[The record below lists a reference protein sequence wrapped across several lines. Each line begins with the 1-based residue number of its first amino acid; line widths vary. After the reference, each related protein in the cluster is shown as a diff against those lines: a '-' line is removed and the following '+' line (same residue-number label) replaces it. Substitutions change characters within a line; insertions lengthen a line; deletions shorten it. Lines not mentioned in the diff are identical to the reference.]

1 MNEKLDL
8 KSTLAQ
14 LSAPERAELLARLK
28 AKQLGQTEP
37 AVEGPYA
44 LSPFQKRVWTSIALN
59 PESTLAY
66 TIHTAFRF
74 ETVLNPTQLAH
85 AIRQVL
91 QRYEVL
97 RSRFFEQEGSLWQ
110 APQETDDWQLQV
122 VSNTGDVAAALRD
135 ASDSL
140 RSTPF
145 DLNSE
150 VLFQGVLCQPAVGEV
165 SEGESSGSGL
175 LIRIHHI
182 VCDGISLEQICSDL
196 AHFYTQLSEVI
207 PDAPAGASHETT
219 KGVSHH
225 PTNIKQFR
233 QYVDATVERDLG
245 PSLDYWRGQFATPP
259 ETLDILLDKP
269 RPAVPALSGES
280 KQWIFSSEL
289 RAGLEQLCA
298 QHSSTLFMGVLA
310 LVYAVLAKLTRVEDL
325 VVGVP
330 VSGRSQR
337 DTLDVV
343 GPFVNTLALRRPVDL
358 SQSFLALLL
367 STRTAVLE
375 GMRHQ
380 MLPFESLVGS
390 LPFKTDAS
398 RSPLFDVMLGL
409 TDEQQERLTLDGSL
423 GYPIDV
429 ANSTAKVDLTF
440 HFVALQSGALAL
452 ELEYATALFDE
463 GSIDNVLTST
473 EQLLSAA
480 LRHPDHALQAL
491 SLTSRQSV
499 DTLLLDINRLPV
511 KAAAEISLLDR
522 FDTIVAAHADSTAVM
537 TPAVAITYASLDEL
551 SRRLS
556 CRLVDDFGVVPGE
569 PVAIMLEKDE
579 WPIIA
584 MLGILRAGACY
595 VPLAGDSPQD
605 RVEAVATA
613 AKIRLLLC
621 DQPQLSASALPQTK
635 RVDIKKLL
643 SQGEQSV
650 QPTASPLPALQ
661 GLPNIIQVNSS
672 ALAYVM
678 FTSGTTGIPKGV
690 VVDQAALLRL
700 VIETDFHQVQAG
712 ERVLLTGS
720 LAFDAATFEI
730 WGPLLNGGTVCI
742 PEGTTLLD
750 IESFDRLMT
759 LFSVDTLFMTTGLF
773 NQVVSR
779 KLAAFENVT
788 TVLTGGE
795 KISVSHA
802 RRLRAAYP
810 ELRLLHVYGPT
821 ENTTFSS
828 WHPIS
833 VSDLDR
839 VTVPIG
845 RPIANSELYV
855 LDQSLNVL
863 PRGAVG
869 DIYCGGRGLALG
881 YLDDNETAN
890 RFSVLDIAGEQRRLY
905 KTGDLG
911 RWNSDW
917 QLEFLGRSDRQTKIR
932 GFRIEL
938 GEVEF
943 QLRAIDA
950 ISDAYVIAEMV
961 AEKRELIA
969 YLVPVSEEIPATE
982 IRDRMRENA
991 PAYLI
996 PSKFVFLSMLPLNA
1010 SGKVDRRALPDWQ
1023 DQLLVESAAGVAT
1036 DLLAPQEALLVE
1048 WVADTLKLAAQDRQA
1063 LTLNDNFFSLGGD
1076 SILAIQLIAS
1086 ARKAGFTLELKD
1098 VFQSDNLSEL
1108 SQRLMGAGLS
1118 ADVIS
1123 QSAPARGPLSPVQ
1136 QWWLERMGQPASHFN
1151 LSTVLRFE
1159 GVLDVDALRRALAD
1173 MVKHHAALRLRLDTI
1188 THEQWIA
1195 DADAGEFTLRVEHHD
1210 AMPTA
1215 ASRRLFWQSVQR
1227 SVDLSAGINL
1237 AMGVLVSPTISLIGL
1252 VVHHIAADE
1261 VSSPLY
1267 LNTLRTAYAA
1277 QCARDATTS
1286 ERLIAEDS
1294 HPVADTL
1301 ALQHCVETGAFDWER
1316 TYWLEVAKAVQLAK
1330 KCPFSSIASGSER
1343 GIQATTLTP
1352 VETTALLRFAKDGL
1366 KTDLQHALLASFVLA
1381 WRRMFNNSALCLM
1394 LESHGRHPSDKV
1406 NRGVTTAGWFTAL
1419 YPCFFAEVDHD
1430 ETDALRTI
1438 KGVLASIPNHGMS
1451 YLPLRYF
1458 SNEAVRHQLSINPS
1472 VSFNFLGDL
1481 SIGETDNF
1489 RMVDEPCGD
1498 DHADDLRE
1506 PFALDVLAW
1515 ISEGQLRLEL
1525 RGVKTLVGDEAHELS
1540 SIWRQVVTD
1549 ISESGVDADGQQRA
1563 ERLSLSPA
1571 DCIYP
1576 FHSVSDLDVFCAE
1589 SGLTHPEV
1597 EGILPV
1603 TGMQSGMLMTAMA
1616 GGSAYADQVVLQLHD
1631 TLDVDRFA
1639 SAIETLVAEAAILRT
1654 GFAMTRSG
1662 DFAQVIFR
1670 QRAGIFS
1677 SEKAQFVGADST
1689 VLAQLREQTR
1699 CQPEDYLRE
1708 PLVTF
1713 HLIRLADSV
1722 FQLMINFHHV
1732 AIDGWTSALLLSRLE
1747 ALYRG
1752 KAPDFQLLG
1761 MDRYF
1766 QWLQQK
1772 ETQKAKGYWENLVGD
1787 YQRRIELPSSY
1798 PRLADRVPHP
1808 QSETVVVASPLL
1820 NRLQAWCDHNR
1831 VTLNALVQTVWGTIL
1846 SAETGQ
1852 RDVVIGATVSGREA
1866 AIDGI
1871 GSIAGMLINTLPV
1884 RLMFDADQPIS
1895 VLVKKTGQQFAESL
1909 AHGHLS
1915 LADIQA
1921 LSLARNHLITHTLVF
1936 ENYPQDAAT
1945 EGWNWQVVDVF
1956 DPMQFDFGLIVAP
1969 HTDTLSFRFV
1979 FDAKLH
1985 TNNRVIALGN
1995 RLISLLE
2002 SAIAEAQTS
2011 ESLRQLA
2018 TAEGMPG
2025 GWFVTANFTA
2035 DLMLDTLQL
2044 FEHLRGTSQ
2053 AVGVA
2058 PYDQIVQ
2065 QFSNPL
2071 SELMLQCPDNHMVLW
2086 RPQFDDEQNI
2096 DVIASMA
2103 QLQDIQEAITNYLRS
2118 RPQCSVYLAIAPW
2131 QPFDMKL
2138 YQQLFGYLTTRFSAF
2153 PQCRLFR
2160 LTPDELP
2167 EGFESGVYKHDA
2179 IFGGIP
2185 FSEAFFASVVRGALR
2200 LHDVSRR
2207 KPLKVVAVD
2216 ADNTLWRGVL
2226 GEDGIEGL
2234 LVEPCHAYLQEKL
2247 VSLRES
2253 GVLICLVTKNNPEDV
2268 EALFAQRVM
2277 PLRREHFTRIL
2288 ATWSPKSESIRSLA
2302 ADLSLGLDSFV
2313 FIDDNPLECAEVSDR
2328 CPMTKVVKLPSET
2341 DRLEFLQ
2348 HLWLL
2353 DIGEVTDEDHRRA
2366 QMYED
2371 ELLRVADRGDHRDYE
2386 QFLESLAIE
2395 VGLDNLA
2402 PEDSVRV
2409 AQLSMRTNQFNFSGL
2424 TFAHA
2429 DITRWMT
2436 HPQQAVKVV
2445 RVTDRYGDYGLVGS
2459 VFLRES
2465 EQALCIES
2473 FMLSCRVLGRG
2484 VERTVLA
2491 DLAAMARTLNRE
2503 FIEVRFANL
2512 PRNRPAKEF
2521 LDRYIDEQT
2530 QTHERDGATYY
2541 RLRCADIQ
2549 RVSETAL
2556 DHQVTAAAAAEKQ
2569 SNKANDKSDQSAA
2582 AAMGSSERVNGEG
2595 QFYTYVAEH
2604 FTTGE
2609 AILALHRRFFSWGGR
2624 GKTFRSGGET
2634 PLSTAIEMV
2643 LSEWFN
2649 ELLQC
2654 GECCRETHFFES
2666 GGQSLKLTMLLMRI
2680 QHRFGISLELA
2691 DVMAQPTI
2699 ACIAQAIEQA
2709 SVSDHATLVPPVL
2722 IEERLD
2728 YPLSPGQQR
2737 LWMLDQLQETSSAF
2751 NMNVALLGRGLL
2763 NGAAFQQAVSVLA
2776 HDNEALRTEF
2786 LETDDGVR
2794 QRIIEVMPAD
2804 KVVEFSPDPIQQDE
2818 CLSEAALFSRQPF
2831 CLDRAPLWRIRV
2843 IPIASGDTLVLIA
2856 LHHSIADGGSTRVL
2870 SEVLSRLYGEAVS
2883 GRIQSSDEQI
2893 VSTAQR
2899 AFQYRDYVVWL
2910 QQWLQSDRG
2919 EAALA
2924 FWKQTYEIP
2933 VEPLHLPATRIRPAQ
2948 RSGVGS
2954 STTYLIPAESG
2965 RALRRF
2971 AQSENVTLFSA
2982 VLACFQLTLARVSG
2996 QTDFCI
3002 GTVVS
3007 GRPSVVFESTLGFF
3021 ANVLPLRVQI
3031 DWSESPA
3038 ELLASVQRHVSA
3050 CLAHQLVPFD
3060 LLVESLAIPRDP
3072 SRTPLFD
3079 VLIAFQDDVGELS
3092 LGDEVFDVIDVPSH
3106 TSQYELTLN
3115 VFPEDEGLVVRCEYD
3130 SEIHSDTSVALILR
3144 TFETIL
3150 SSFGN
3155 LVEQPNVSLSAVDWV
3170 SQWDQSQVEGWSGV
3184 AGEASHS
3191 SIVDAVEAV
3200 ASSSERIADH
3210 NHSWSYSELLDASDR
3225 LALVIAEHAQR
3236 EQCPK
3241 GISGRRVG
3249 VLGDRSIYSV
3259 AALLGVMK
3267 ANCAAVPLDINSP
3280 DERLI
3285 AICNEGD
3292 LDGVIATDAAA
3303 KTRLDRLAEQI
3314 ADLKVWAFD
3323 DCADAVATLQPIV
3336 AASPAYIIFTSG
3348 TTGRPKG
3355 VVVSHAAFMSMI
3367 SEQVKAFDIQPTDI
3381 CGQFASLSFDAS
3393 LSEIFLA
3400 LTVGAGLDIAPEL
3413 ARQDPVE
3420 YRRWLQQRSVSVV
3433 TLPPAFLRLLDQQ
3446 SLSPVRVLITAGE
3459 AAVVDDLIAY
3469 SRTQSV
3475 FNAYGPTEASVCAT
3489 VHHVVD
3495 RDYPLGIPIGK
3506 PLRGV
3511 KVSVQASDGGLVPV
3525 LVAGELTLHGP
3536 TIADEY
3542 FNQSDLNAAVFDVN
3556 AGEQNTG
3563 RSYRT
3568 GDWVRWNLDG
3578 ELEFLGRRDRQIKIR
3593 GHRVEMGEIESTARQ
3608 MPDCLDAA
3616 ALYDADRGLC
3626 LFAVSKQQSQLS
3638 APDLKHYLQQ
3648 SLPSYMQPNE
3658 VVIAEALPRNLAGKV
3673 DRKKLMDRLPSE
3685 AIVSGTA
3692 ASTVA
3697 EQIIAGVWRDVLNRS
3712 EVAMTDHFF
3721 DLGGDSI
3728 KAMRAMTQ
3736 LRKRGISCQLK
3747 TFFDHSILAEF
3758 IQSVGQV
3765 NGENLA
3771 QLKGRLDLLP
3781 IQKWFFASRT
3791 REAARHFNLAI
3802 DLLLPQ
3808 PVSLAGVTDS
3818 LGLIVMEQDA
3828 LRARFTIADGGWCQ
3842 TIREFVPPS
3851 LVNRAVSFVFDD
3863 NTASE
3868 SAQVQRQEI
3877 ASSVFALD
3885 DELLIRVIASGS
3897 DTASITKL
3905 TLVVHHLVCDWV
3917 SLRILITLFDDIL
3930 SQPTLNDPLER
3941 AFARGV
3947 MGLVVKDRASPIGH
3961 TPKSVAA
3968 FGRQTSLSRRS
3979 DLLTQHLSIDIGSR
3993 AIALVNGS
4001 MGENGSSF
4009 RWPALLLSCFIDASR
4024 RLWTQSSVTALLESH
4039 GRQGTIRDE
4048 ASGREVSLDTV
4059 VGWLTQAHCVE
4070 ARLEL
4075 PLPELTEELTD
4086 RIATAREASPE
4097 IFELMAASAEPTA
4110 RLPADIS
4117 FNYLGDFSSYAREQ
4131 GLQLAETAYE
4141 DLVALDASADVALQV
4156 ELYVMGHCLE
4166 VQIAWCGNHYS
4177 SDLMSNLLPGF
4188 QSRLL
4193 AALSTDS
4200 SMTKAMT

>member
-1 MNEKLDL
+1 MNEKPDL
-8 KSTLAQ
+8 KSTLEQ
-14 LSAPERAELLARLK
+14 LSAPERADLLARLK
-28 AKQLGQTEP
+28 AKQLGQTEL
-37 AVEGPYA
+37 AVDGPYP

-85 AIRQVL
+85 AIRHVL

-110 APQETDDWQLQV
+110 VPQTIDDWQLRV
-122 VSNTGDVAAALRD
+122 VSGTDDVTASLRD
-135 ASDSL
+135 TSDSL
-140 RSTPF
+140 RSLPF
-145 DLNSE
+145 DLSGE
-150 VLFQGVLCQPAVGEV
+150 VLFEAVLCQPSGEEA
-165 SEGESSGSGL
+165 SDDGSPGSGL
-175 LIRIHHI
+175 LLRIHHI

-196 AHFYTQLSEVI
+196 GRFYTQSSGVI
-207 PDAPAGASHETT
+207 PDTPTGVSYDVT
-219 KGVSHH
+219 KGPSSH
-225 PTNIKQFR
+225 PANIKQFR
-233 QYVDATVERDLG
+233 QYVDATEQRDLT
-245 PSLDYWRGQFATPP
+245 PSLDYWRVKFATPP
-259 ETLDILLDKP
+259 ETLDVLLDKP
-269 RPAVPALSGES
+269 RPAVPDLAGES
-280 KQWIFSSEL
+280 KQRILSSEL
-289 RAGLEQLCA
+289 RSGLERLCA

-310 LVYAVLAKLTRVEDL
+310 LVYAALAKLTRVEDL

-358 SQSFLALLL
+358 SQNFLTLLL

-409 TDEQQERLTLDGSL
+409 TDEQEQRLALDGSL
-423 GYPIDV
+423 GLPVDV
-429 ANSTAKVDLTF
+429 ANTTAKVDLTF
-440 HFVALQSGALAL
+440 HFVALQSGALAM

-463 GSIDNVLTST
+463 GSIDSVLIST
-473 EQLLSAA
+473 EQLLSAV
-480 LRHPDHALQAL
+480 LRHPDRALQAL
-491 SLTSRQSV
+491 SLSSRQSV
-499 DTLLLDINRLPV
+499 DTLLMDINRLPAKV
-511 KAAAEISLLDR
+511 PGEISLLNR
-522 FDTIVAAHADSTAVM
+522 FDAMVAAHADSAAVM
-537 TPAVAITYASLDEL
+537 TPTVDITYASLDAL

-556 CRLVDDFGVVPGE
+556 CRLIDEFGVAPGE

-605 RVEAVATA
+605 RIEAVATA

-621 DQPQLSASALPQTK
+621 DQPQLSASALPQTE
-635 RVDIKKLL
+635 RIDIKRLL
-643 SQGEQSV
+643 KRKSESAQSM
-650 QPTASPLPALQ
+650 ARPLPASQ
-661 GLPNIIQVNSS
+661 GLPDIMQANLR

-678 FTSGTTGIPKGV
+678 FTSGTTGLPKGV
-690 VVDQAALLRL
+690 VIDQAAILRL
-700 VIETDFHQVQAG
+700 VTDTDFHQVQAG

-773 NQVVSR
+773 NQVVGR
-779 KLAAFENVT
+779 KLTAFENVT

-833 VSDLDR
+833 VDDLGR

-845 RPIANSELYV
+845 RPVANSELYV
-855 LDQSLNVL
+855 LDESHNVL

-890 RFSVLDIAGEQRRLY
+890 RFCFPDIAGEKRRLY

-911 RWNSDW
+911 RWNSEW

-938 GEVEF
+938 GEVEY
-943 QLRAIDA
+943 QLRALDA
-950 ISDAYVIAEMV
+950 ISDAYVVAEMV
-961 AEKRELIA
+961 ADKRELIA
-969 YLVPVSEEIPATE
+969 YLVPVNPEISATA
-982 IRDRMRENA
+982 IRDRMRANA

-996 PSKFVFLSMLPLNA
+996 PSKFIFLAALPLNA
-1010 SGKVDRRALPDWQ
+1010 SGKVDRRALLDWQ
-1023 DQLLVESAAGVAT
+1023 DQLPVESVSGLAT
-1036 DLLAPQEALLVE
+1036 HLLAPQEALLVE
-1048 WVADTLKLAAQDRQA
+1048 WVADTLKLTSHDRQA
-1063 LTLNDNFFSLGGD
+1063 LTLDDNFFSLGGD
-1076 SILAIQLIAS
+1076 SILAIQLIAA

-1108 SQRLMGAGLS
+1108 SQRLMGVDLS

-1123 QSAPARGPLSPVQ
+1123 QSAPARGPLAPVQ

-1159 GVLDVDALRRALAD
+1159 GALDVDALRRALAD
-1173 MVKHHAALRLRLDTI
+1173 MVKHHAALRLRLDT
-1188 THEQWIA
+1188 TSQEQWIA
-1195 DADAGEFTLRVEHHD
+1195 DADAGEFALRAEHHD

-1215 ASRRLFWQSVQR
+1215 ASRQLFWQSVQR

-1237 AMGVLVSPTISLIGL
+1237 AMGVLVSPTTSLIGL

-1267 LNTLRTAYAA
+1267 LNTLRTAYGA
-1277 QCARDATTS
+1277 QCARDAATS
-1286 ERLIAEDS
+1286 ERLVAEDS

-1301 ALQHCVETGAFDWER
+1301 ALQHCVETGALDRESV
-1316 TYWLEVAKAVQLAK
+1316 YWQKIAKAVRLAEK
-1330 KCPFSSIASGSER
+1330 SPSFSIASGDER
-1343 GIQATTLTP
+1343 GTQSTTLTP
-1352 VETTALLRFAKDGL
+1352 AETASLLSFAKEGL

-1381 WRRMFNNSALCLM
+1381 WRRVFNNAALCLM
-1394 LESHGRHPSDKV
+1394 LESHGRHPSENV

-1419 YPCFFAEVDHD
+1419 FPCFFAEAQHD
-1430 ETDALRTI
+1430 ETDALRSV
-1438 KGVLASIPNHGMS
+1438 KGVLAGIPDHGMS

-1458 SNEAVRHQLSINPS
+1458 SNEAVRHQLSINPL

-1481 SIGETDNF
+1481 SVDETDNF

-1498 DHADDLRE
+1498 DHADDLQE

-1515 ISEGQLRLEL
+1515 VKEGQLILEL
-1525 RGVKTLVGDEAHELS
+1525 RGVKTVVGGEAQALT
-1540 SIWRQVVTD
+1540 SIWRQVITD
-1549 ISESGVDADGQQRA
+1549 ISETSVDAEAQQRA
-1563 ERLSLSPA
+1563 ERLSLSLA

-1576 FHSVSDLDVFCAE
+1576 FPSVCDLDLFCE
-1589 SGLTHPEV
+1589 DNGLAHRDV

-1603 TGMQSGMLMTAMA
+1603 TGMQGGMLVAATT
-1616 GGSAYADQVVLQLHD
+1616 GVSAYADQVVLQLDD
-1631 TLDVDRFA
+1631 TLDEDLFG
-1639 SAIETLVAEAAILRT
+1639 SAIEALVAEAAILRT
-1654 GFAMTRSG
+1654 GFAITRSG

-1670 QRAGIFS
+1670 QRAGIFD
-1677 SEKAQFVGADST
+1677 SEREQFIGADSA
-1689 VLAQLREQTR
+1689 VLERFREQTR
-1699 CQPEDYLRE
+1699 CQPEDYLLD

-1747 ALYRG
+1747 TLYRG
-1752 KAPDFQLLG
+1752 KVSDFQLQG

-1772 ETQKAKGYWENLVGD
+1772 ETQKAKGYWETLVGD
-1787 YQRRIELPSSY
+1787 YQHRVELPSSY

-1808 QSETVVVASPLL
+1808 QFETVAVTSPLL

-1831 VTLNALVQTVWGTIL
+1831 VTLNALVQTAWGTIL

-1852 RDVVIGATVSGREA
+1852 RDVVICATVSGREA
-1866 AIDGI
+1866 VIDGI
-1871 GSIAGMLINTLPV
+1871 ASIAGMLINTLPV
-1884 RLMFDADQPIS
+1884 RLMFDADQPIPL
-1895 VLVKKTGQQFAESL
+1895 LVRNVGQQFSESL
-1909 AHGHLS
+1909 AHGHLA

-1936 ENYPQDAAT
+1936 ENYPQDDVT
-1945 EGWNWQVVDVF
+1945 DGWNWQVVDVF

-1969 HTDTLSFRFV
+1969 HRDTLSLRFV

-1985 TNNRVIALGN
+1985 TNDRVIALGD
-1995 RLISLLE
+1995 RLIAVLK
-2002 SAIAEAQTS
+2002 SAIAEGQTS
-2011 ESLRQLA
+2011 EPLRHLA
-2018 TAEGMPG
+2018 TADAVPG
-2025 GWFVTANFTA
+2025 GWLVTANFTA
-2035 DLMLDTLQL
+2035 DPMLETLQL

-2071 SELMLQCPDNHMVLW
+2071 SDLMVQQPDHHIVLW
-2086 RPQFDDEQNI
+2086 RPQFDDGQSM

-2118 RPQCSVYLAIAPW
+2118 RPQCSVYLAIVPW
-2131 QPFDMKL
+2131 QPFDTKL
-2138 YQQLFGYLTTRFSAF
+2138 YQQLFDYLTTRFSAF

-2167 EGFESGVYKHDA
+2167 ESFEAGVYRHDA
-2179 IFGGIP
+2179 IFGEIP
-2185 FSEAFFASVVRGALR
+2185 FSEAFFASVASSVVR
-2200 LHDVSRR
+2200 LHDISRR
-2207 KPLKVVAVD
+2207 KPVKVVAVD

-2226 GEDGIEGL
+2226 GEDGVEEL

-2253 GVLICLVTKNNPEDV
+2253 GVLICLVTKNNPEDI

-2277 PLRREHFTRIL
+2277 PIRREHFTRIV
-2288 ATWSPKSESIRSLA
+2288 ATWSPKSESIRSLS

-2313 FIDDNPLECAEVSDR
+2313 FIDDSPLECAEVSDR
-2328 CPMTKVVKLPSET
+2328 CPMTKVIQLPSET
-2341 DRLEFLQ
+2341 DRLAFLQ

-2371 ELLRVADRGDHRDYE
+2371 ELLRVADHGEHRDYE

-2395 VGLDNLA
+2395 VGLDNLV

-2409 AQLSMRTNQFNFSGL
+2409 AQLSMRTNQFNFSGIVFSQAHIARWL
-2424 TFAHA
+2424 T
-2429 DITRWMT
+2429 DS
-2436 HPQQAVKVV
+2436 QQAVKVI

-2484 VERTVLA
+2484 VERTLLT
-2491 DLAAMARTLNRE
+2491 DLAAMARAVKRE
-2503 FIEVRFANL
+2503 FVEVRFANL
-2512 PRNRPAKEF
+2512 PRNRPAREF

-2530 QTHERDGATYY
+2530 QTYERDGATYY
-2541 RLRCADIQ
+2541 RLRCADIEQ
-2549 RVSETAL
+2549 VSETAL
-2556 DHQVTAAAAAEKQ
+2556 NHQITAPEVAEKQ
-2569 SNKANDKSDQSAA
+2569 SNKTGDKSDQPAV
-2582 AAMGSSERVNGEG
+2582 GVTGLSEPANGEG
-2595 QFYTYVAEH
+2595 QFYTYIAEH
-2604 FTTGE
+2604 LTTGD
-2609 AILALHRRFFSWGGR
+2609 AILTVKRRLFSWGGR
-2624 GKTFRSGGET
+2624 GAALGSGGET
-2634 PLSTAIEMV
+2634 PLSNGIETS
-2643 LSEWFN
+2643 LAGWFD

-2666 GGQSLKLTMLLMRI
+2666 GGQSLKLTMLLTRI

-2691 DVMAQPTI
+2691 DVMAEPTI
-2699 ACIAQAIEQA
+2699 GCIAQAIEQA
-2709 SVSDHATLVPPVL
+2709 SVNNQATIVPPVL
-2722 IEERLD
+2722 IEERPD

-2737 LWMLDQLQETSSAF
+2737 LWMLDQLQEASTSF
-2751 NMNVALLGRGLL
+2751 NMNVALLGRGSL
-2763 NGAAFQQAVSVLA
+2763 NIAAFRHAVSTVA

-2786 LETDDGVR
+2786 IDTDDGIR
-2794 QRIIEVMPAD
+2794 QRIIDVMPID
-2804 KVVEFSPDPIQQDE
+2804 QVVEFRTAPIQQE
-2818 CLSEAALFSRQPF
+2818 ACRSEALLFSRQPF
-2831 CLDRAPLWRIRV
+2831 CLDRTPLWRIRV
-2843 IPIASGDTLVLIA
+2843 IPIATGDTLVLIA

-2870 SEVLSRLYGEAVS
+2870 SEALSRLYGAAVS
-2883 GRIQSSDEQI
+2883 DQVQSSDEQS
-2893 VSTAQR
+2893 VPTAGR

-2910 QQWLQSDRG
+2910 QQWLQSERG
-2919 EAALA
+2919 EAALEY
-2924 FWKQTYEIP
+2924 WKQTYAIP
-2933 VEPLHLPATRIRPAQ
+2933 VEPLHLPATGIRPAQ
-2948 RSGVGS
+2948 RSGVGTS
-2954 STTYLIPAESG
+2954 MTYLIPAESV

-3007 GRPSVVFESTLGFF
+3007 GRPSREFESTLGFF
-3021 ANVLPLRVQI
+3021 ANVLPMRAQI
-3031 DWSESPA
+3031 DWSQSPA
-3038 ELLASVQRHVSA
+3038 ELLASVQRHVSD
-3050 CLAHQLVPFD
+3050 CLAHQLLPFD
-3060 LLVESLAIPRDP
+3060 LLIESLTVSRDP

-3092 LGDEVFDVIDVPSH
+3092 LGGEVFEVIDVPSH

-3115 VFPEDEGLVVRCEYD
+3115 VFPEGEGLVIRCEYD
-3130 SEIHSDTSVALILR
+3130 SEIHSEASISLILR
-3144 TFETIL
+3144 TLETIL
-3150 SSFGN
+3150 GSFGN
-3155 LVEQPNVSLSAVDWV
+3155 IAEQPSVTLTAVDWV
-3170 SQWDQSQVEGWSGV
+3170 SDWDQSQVECWSGV
-3184 AGEASHS
+3184 AGEASHKNM
-3191 SIVDAVEAV
+3191 VDAVRAV
-3200 ASSSERIADH
+3200 ASSSERIADLD
-3210 NHSWSYSELLDASDR
+3210 HSWSYSELLDESDR
-3225 LALVIAEHAQR
+3225 LALIVAEHTQR
-3236 EQCPK
+3236 EQSPENRK
-3241 GISGRRVG
+3241 GRRIG

-3259 AALLGVMK
+3259 AALLGVMR
-3267 ANCAAVPLDINSP
+3267 ANCAVVPLDIDSP

-3285 AICNEGD
+3285 AICNEGE

-3303 KTRLDRLAEQI
+3303 KVRLDRLNDCLAH
-3314 ADLKVWAFD
+3314 LKVWAFD
-3323 DCADAVATLQPIV
+3323 ECADNVTTLPPIV
-3336 AASPAYIIFTSG
+3336 ATSPAYIIFTSG

-3355 VVVSHAAFMSMI
+3355 VVVSHAAFMTMI
-3367 SEQVKAFDIQPTDI
+3367 SEQVTIFDIQPADI

-3420 YRRWLQQRSVSVV
+3420 YRLWLQERSVSVV

-3469 SRTQSV
+3469 SQTQRV

-3489 VHHVVD
+3489 AHHVVD
-3495 RDYPLGIPIGK
+3495 RDYPFGIPIGK
-3506 PLRGV
+3506 PLKGV

-3542 FNQSDLNAAVFDVN
+3542 FNRSELSAAVFDVDTV
-3556 AGEQNTG
+3556 EQNTC
-3563 RSYRT
+3563 RSYCT

-3578 ELEFLGRRDRQIKIR
+3578 ELEFIGRRDLQIKIR
-3593 GHRVEMGEIESTARQ
+3593 GHRVEIGEIESTARQ
-3608 MPDCLDAA
+3608 MPRCLDAA
-3616 ALYDADRGLC
+3616 VLHDTDRGLC
-3626 LFAVSKQQSQLS
+3626 LFAVSKQQSQLLK
-3638 APDLKHYLQQ
+3638 PDVKHYLEQ

-3658 VVIAEALPRNLAGKV
+3658 VVIVEALPRNLAGKV
-3673 DRKKLMDRLPSE
+3673 DRKKLMDRLPNG
-3685 AIVSGTA
+3685 AIDLNAA
-3692 ASTVA
+3692 ASTA
-3697 EQIIAGVWRDVLNRS
+3697 SEQAIAGVWRDVLNRS
-3712 EVAMTDHFF
+3712 QVAMSDHFF

-3758 IQSVGQV
+3758 IQNVCQV
-3765 NGENLA
+3765 EGENSA
-3771 QLKGRLDLLP
+3771 QVIGSLGLLP

-3791 REAARHFNLAI
+3791 SEAARHFNMAI
-3802 DLLLPQ
+3802 DLLPPQ
-3808 PVSLAGVTDS
+3808 PVSLAKVTDS
-3818 LGLIVMEQDA
+3818 LSFIVMEQDA
-3828 LRARFTIADGGWCQ
+3828 LRARFTVVDESWHQ

-3851 LVNRAVSFVFDD
+3851 LMNRAVSFVLDD

-3868 SAQVQRQEI
+3868 AAHVQRQEI
-3877 ASSVFALD
+3877 ASSAFALD
-3885 DELLIRVIASGS
+3885 DELLIRVIASGP
-3897 DTASITKL
+3897 DTASITQL

-3917 SLRILITLFDDIL
+3917 SLRILITQLDDIL
-3930 SQPTLNDPLER
+3930 SKPTSDDPLVGS
-3941 AFARGV
+3941 FARGV
-3947 MGLVVKDRASPIGH
+3947 IGLVVKDRELPIAQA
-3961 TPKSVAA
+3961 PVVALD
-3968 FGRQTSLSRRS
+3968 RQTPLSRRS
-3979 DLLTQHLSIDIGSR
+3979 DLLTQHLSIDIGAS
-3993 AIALVNGS
+3993 AIARVNGF
-4001 MGENGSSF
+4001 MRADGSSF

-4024 RLWTQSSVTALLESH
+4024 SLWAQSSITVLIESH
-4039 GRQGTIRDE
+4039 GRHGTIRDE
-4048 ASGREVSLDTV
+4048 VSGREVSLDTV
-4059 VGWLTQAHCVE
+4059 IGWLTQAHCVE
-4070 ARLEL
+4070 ASLEL
-4075 PLPELTEELTD
+4075 PLPELMEELSY
-4086 RIATAREASPE
+4086 RLVIAKEASLE
-4097 IFELMAASAEPTA
+4097 VFEFMAASEEPAA

-4117 FNYLGDFSSYAREQ
+4117 FNYLGDFSSYSREQ
-4131 GLQLAETAYE
+4131 GLQLIETVYE

-4156 ELYVMGHCLE
+4156 ELYVMGHSLE

-4177 SDLMSNLLPGF
+4177 SELIDSLVPVF

-4193 AALSTDS
+4193 AALSTD
-4200 SMTKAMT
+4200 

>member
-28 AKQLGQTEP
+28 AKQLAQTEL
-37 AVEGPYA
+37 AVEGPYP

-110 APQETDDWQLQV
+110 APQPIDDWQLQV
-122 VSNTGDVAAALRD
+122 VSTTGDVTASLRD

-145 DLNSE
+145 DLRSE
-150 VLFQGVLCQPAVGEV
+150 LLFQAVLCQPAGGEV
-165 SEGESSGSGL
+165 SDGDSSGSGL

-196 AHFYTQLSEVI
+196 AHFYTQLSGVI
-207 PDAPAGASHETT
+207 PATPGGASHEVT
-219 KGVSHH
+219 KELPTH
-225 PTNIKQFR
+225 PANIKQFR
-233 QYVDATVERDLG
+233 QYVDGTRETDLRA
-245 PSLDYWRGQFATPP
+245 SLDYWRGQFTTPP

-269 RPAVPALSGES
+269 RPAVPDLAGES
-280 KQWIFSSEL
+280 RRRILSSEL
-289 RAGLEQLCA
+289 RVGLERLCA

-310 LVYAVLAKLTRVEDL
+310 LVYATLAKLTRVEDL

-358 SQSFLALLL
+358 SQSFLVLLR

-390 LPFKTDAS
+390 LPFKTEAS
-398 RSPLFDVMLGL
+398 RLPLFDVMLGL
-409 TDEQQERLTLDGSL
+409 TDEQEAQLTLDGFL
-423 GYPIDV
+423 GHPIDV
-429 ANSTAKVDLTF
+429 TNTTAKVDLTF

-463 GSIDNVLTST
+463 GSIDSLLSST
-473 EQLLSAA
+473 EQLLGAA
-480 LRHPDHALQAL
+480 LRDPGRALQAL
-491 SLTSRQSV
+491 SLTSRQSA
-499 DTLLLDINRLPV
+499 DTLLLDVNRLSARTV
-511 KAAAEISLLDR
+511 TETSLLDQ
-522 FDTIVAAHADSTAVM
+522 FDTMVAAHADSAAVM
-537 TPAVAITYASLDEL
+537 TPTVAITYASLDGL

-556 CRLVDDFGVVPGE
+556 RRLIDEFGVVSGE

-595 VPLAGDSPQD
+595 VPLAVDSPQD

-621 DQPQLSASALPQTK
+621 DQPQLSASALPQIE
-635 RVDIKKLL
+635 RIDIKRLL
-643 SQGEQSV
+643 TQERQSV
-650 QPTASPLPALQ
+650 HSTARPLPALH
-661 GLPNIIQVNSS
+661 GLPDIIQVNSS

-690 VVDQAALLRL
+690 VIDQAAILRL
-700 VIETDFHQVQAG
+700 VIDTDFHQVQAG

-750 IESFDRLMT
+750 IDSFDRLMT

-773 NQVVSR
+773 NQVVNR

-802 RRLRAAYP
+802 RRLRSAYP

-833 VSDLDR
+833 ADDLDR

-845 RPIANSELYV
+845 RPVANSELYV
-855 LDQSLNVL
+855 LDQSLNIL

-869 DIYCGGRGLALG
+869 DIYCGGQGLALG
-881 YLDDNETAN
+881 YLDDDETDA
-890 RFSVLDIAGEQRRLY
+890 RFDFADIAGEQRRLY

-961 AEKRELIA
+961 DDKRELIA
-969 YLVPVSEEIPATE
+969 YLVPVSEEISATS
-982 IRDRMRENA
+982 IRDRMRVNA

-996 PSKFVFLSMLPLNA
+996 PSKFIFLTTLPLNA

-1023 DQLLVESAAGVAT
+1023 DQLPVASADGLAT
-1036 DLLAPQEALLVE
+1036 QLLAPQEARLVE
-1048 WVADTLKLAAQDRQA
+1048 WVADTLKLTSQDRQV
-1063 LTLNDNFFSLGGD
+1063 LTLDDNFFSLGGD
-1076 SILAIQLIAS
+1076 SILAIQLIAA

-1098 VFQSDNLSEL
+1098 IFQSDNLSDL
-1108 SQRLMGAGLS
+1108 SQRLIDAELS

-1123 QSAPARGPLSPVQ
+1123 QSLPARGPLSPVQ
-1136 QWWLERMGQPASHFN
+1136 QWWLERIGQPASHFN
-1151 LSTVLRFE
+1151 LSAVLRFE

-1188 THEQWIA
+1188 THEQWVA
-1195 DADAGEFTLRVEHHD
+1195 DADAGEFSLRIEHHD
-1210 AMPTA
+1210 EMPTA
-1215 ASRRLFWQSVQR
+1215 ASRQLFWQSVQR

-1237 AMGVLVSPTISLIGL
+1237 AMGVLVSPTMSLIGL

-1261 VSSPLY
+1261 VSSSLY
-1267 LNTLRTAYAA
+1267 LNTLRTAYASH
-1277 QCARDATTS
+1277 CARDAKTS
-1286 ERLIAEDS
+1286 QRFIAEDA

-1301 ALQHCVETGAFDWER
+1301 ALQHCVETGSFDWER
-1316 TYWLEVAKAVQLAK
+1316 AYWLEVAEAVQLAEK
-1330 KCPFSSIASGSER
+1330 SPLSSIASCSER
-1343 GIQATTLTP
+1343 GIQGTTLTP
-1352 VETTALLRFAKDGL
+1352 VETAALLRFAKDGL
-1366 KTDLQHALLASFVLA
+1366 KTDLQQALLASFVLA
-1381 WRRMFNNSALCLM
+1381 WRRAFNNAALSLM

-1406 NRGVTTAGWFTAL
+1406 NRGGTTAGWFTAL
-1419 YPCFFAEVDHD
+1419 YPCFFAQAYHD
-1430 ETDALRTI
+1430 ETDALRSI
-1438 KGVLASIPNHGMS
+1438 KGVLASIPNHGIS

-1458 SNEAVRHQLSINPS
+1458 SDEAVRHRLSINPL

-1481 SIGETDNF
+1481 SVEKTDNF
-1489 RMVDEPCGD
+1489 RMVDESCGD
-1498 DHADDLRE
+1498 DHAENLQE

-1525 RGVKTLVGDEAHELS
+1525 RGVKTLVGDEAHDLS

-1549 ISESGVDADGQQRA
+1549 LSETGVNADADAQLRV

-1571 DCIYP
+1571 ECIYP
-1576 FHSVSDLDVFCAE
+1576 FHTLSDLDLFCADY
-1589 SGLTHPEV
+1589 GLAHAEV

-1603 TGMQSGMLMTAMA
+1603 TGMQSGMLVAATS
-1616 GGSAYADQVVLQLHD
+1616 GVSAYADQVVLQLHD
-1631 TLDVDRFA
+1631 TLDEHRFA
-1639 SAIETLVAEAAILRT
+1639 SAVEALVAEAAILRT
-1654 GFAMTRSG
+1654 GFAITRSG

-1670 QRAGIFS
+1670 QRTGVFS
-1677 SEKAQFVGADST
+1677 FEKEQFVGADSA
-1689 VLAQLREQTR
+1689 VLGQFREQAR

-1708 PLVTF
+1708 PLVSF

-1747 ALYRG
+1747 TLYRG

-1787 YQRRIELPSSY
+1787 YQHRVELPSSY

-1808 QSETVVVASPLL
+1808 QSEIVVVASPLL

-1831 VTLNALVQTVWGTIL
+1831 VTLNALVQTAWSTIL
-1846 SAETGQ
+1846 SSETGH

-1866 AIDGI
+1866 TIDGI
-1871 GSIAGMLINTLPV
+1871 TSIAGMLINTLPV

-1895 VLVKKTGQQFAESL
+1895 LLVKEVGQQFAKSL
-1909 AHGHLS
+1909 AHGHLA

-1936 ENYPQDAAT
+1936 ENYPQDDVT
-1945 EGWNWQVVDVF
+1945 DGWNWQTVDIF

-1969 HTDTLSFRFV
+1969 HRDTLSFRFV

-1985 TNNRVIALGN
+1985 ASHRVKALGD
-1995 RLISLLE
+1995 RLIAVLE
-2002 SAIAEAQTS
+2002 SAIAEGQTS
-2011 ESLRQLA
+2011 EPLRDLA
-2018 TAEGMPG
+2018 TADVVPG
-2025 GWFVTANFTA
+2025 GWLVTANFTA
-2035 DLMLDTLQL
+2035 DPMLDTLQL
-2044 FEHLRGTSQ
+2044 FEHLRGTAK

-2065 QFSNPL
+2065 QFSNPV
-2071 SELMLQCPDNHMVLW
+2071 SELMVQCPDCHIVLW
-2086 RPQFDDEQNI
+2086 RPQFDDQQRI
-2096 DVIASMA
+2096 DVVASMA
-2103 QLQDIQEAITNYLRS
+2103 QLQDIVEAITNYLRS
-2118 RPQCSVYLAIAPW
+2118 RPDCSVYLAIAPW
-2131 QPFDMKL
+2131 QPFDSKL
-2138 YQQLFGYLTTRFSAF
+2138 YQQLLDYLATRFSAF

-2160 LTPDELP
+2160 LTPDEFP
-2167 EGFESGVYKHDA
+2167 ESFESGVYKHDA
-2179 IFGGIP
+2179 IFGDIP
-2185 FSEAFFASVVRGALR
+2185 FSEAFFASVAGGALR
-2200 LHDVSRR
+2200 LHDLGCR
-2207 KPLKVVAVD
+2207 KPVKVVAVD

-2226 GEDGIEGL
+2226 GEDGVEGL

-2268 EALFAQRVM
+2268 EALFSQRVM
-2277 PLRREHFTRIL
+2277 PLRREHFTRIV
-2288 ATWSPKSESIRSLA
+2288 ATWSPKSEGIRSLA
-2302 ADLSLGLDSFV
+2302 TDLSLGLDSFV
-2313 FIDDNPLECAEVSDR
+2313 FIDDSPLECAEVSDR
-2328 CPMTKVVKLPSET
+2328 CPMTKVIQLPPET
-2341 DRLEFLQ
+2341 HRLAFLQ

-2353 DIGEVTDEDHRRA
+2353 DIGEVTDEDHRRT

-2371 ELLRVADRGDHRDYE
+2371 ELLRVADRGEHRDYQ

-2395 VGLDNLA
+2395 VGVDNLA
-2402 PEDSVRV
+2402 PGDSVRV
-2409 AQLSMRTNQFNFSGL
+2409 AQLSLRTNQFNFSGI
-2424 TFAHA
+2424 TFSQT
-2429 DITRWMT
+2429 DVTRWVED
-2436 HPQQAVKVV
+2436 PQQAVKVI

-2459 VFLRES
+2459 AFLRES

-2484 VERTVLA
+2484 VERTLLA
-2491 DLAAMARTLNRE
+2491 DLTAMARNANRE

-2541 RLRCADIQ
+2541 RFRCADIE
-2549 RVSETAL
+2549 RVSEMAL
-2556 DHQVTAAAAAEKQ
+2556 NDQITSPAATEKQ
-2569 SNKANDKSDQSAA
+2569 SDKANDTSGQSAVA
-2582 AAMGSSERVNGEG
+2582 PMGSSEMSNGEG
-2595 QFYTYVAEH
+2595 QFYSYVAEH
-2604 FTTGE
+2604 FTTGD
-2609 AILALHRRFFSWGGR
+2609 AILAVQRQLFSWGGR
-2624 GKTFRSGGET
+2624 GKTRRSIGET
-2634 PLSTAIEMV
+2634 PLSTAVEMA
-2643 LSEWFN
+2643 LSEWFD

-2654 GECCRETHFFES
+2654 GECCRDTHFFES
-2666 GGQSLKLTMLLMRI
+2666 GGQSLKLTMLLTRI

-2691 DVMAQPTI
+2691 DVMAQPTV
-2699 ACIAQAIEQA
+2699 ASIAQAIAQA
-2709 SVSDHATLVPPVL
+2709 SANDHATIVPPVL

-2737 LWMLDQLQETSSAF
+2737 LWMLDQLQEASTAL
-2751 NMNVALLGRGLL
+2751 NMNVALLGRGTL
-2763 NGAAFQQAVSVLA
+2763 NGEAFQHAVSALA

-2786 LETDDGVR
+2786 FDTDDGVR
-2794 QRIIEVMPAD
+2794 QRIIEIMPLD
-2804 KVVEFSPDPIQQDE
+2804 QVVEFRPDPIQQDE
-2818 CLSEAALFSRQPF
+2818 CLREAALFSRQPF
-2831 CLDRAPLWRIRV
+2831 CLNRAPLWRIRI

-2856 LHHSIADGGSTRVL
+2856 LHHSIADGGSTRAL
-2870 SEVLSRLYGEAVS
+2870 SEALSRLYGKTVS
-2883 GRIQSSDEQI
+2883 DGIQSSDEN
-2893 VSTAQR
+2893 VVATAER

-2910 QQWLQSDRG
+2910 QQWLQSDQG
-2919 EAALA
+2919 EAALE
-2924 FWKQTYEIP
+2924 FWKQIYAIP
-2933 VEPLHLPATRIRPAQ
+2933 VEPLHLPATGVRPTQ

-2954 STTYLIPAESG
+2954 STTYMIPAESG
-2965 RALRRF
+2965 RALNRVAR
-2971 AQSENVTLFSA
+2971 SENVTLFSA

-3007 GRPSVVFESTLGFF
+3007 GRPSREFESTIGFF
-3021 ANVLPLRVQI
+3021 ANVLPLRARI

-3038 ELLASVQRHVSA
+3038 ELLASVQRHVSD
-3050 CLAHQLVPFD
+3050 CLAHQLLPFD
-3060 LLVESLAIPRDP
+3060 LLVEALAVARDP

-3092 LGDEVFDVIDVPSH
+3092 LGGEVFDVIDVPSH

-3115 VFPEDEGLVVRCEYD
+3115 VFPEGEGLVIRCEYD
-3130 SEIHSDTSVALILR
+3130 SEIHSEDSIALILR

-3150 SSFGN
+3150 GSFGHQA
-3155 LVEQPNVSLSAVDWV
+3155 EQPGVTLGAMDWV
-3170 SQWDQSQVEGWSGV
+3170 SQWDQTQVEGWSGV
-3184 AGEASHS
+3184 AGEASHNN
-3191 SIVDAVEAV
+3191 IVDAVRAV
-3200 ASSSERIADH
+3200 VSSSKRIADL
-3210 NHSWSYSELLDASDR
+3210 NHSWSYAELLDASDR

-3236 EQCPK
+3236 ERGPQ
-3241 GISGRRVG
+3241 GISGHRIG
-3249 VLGDRSIYSV
+3249 VLGDRSIFSV
-3259 AALLGVMK
+3259 AALLGVMQ
-3267 ANCAAVPLDINSP
+3267 ANCAVVPLDINSP

-3285 AICNEGD
+3285 AICTEGD
-3292 LDGVIATDAAA
+3292 LSGVIATDAAA
-3303 KTRLDRLAEQI
+3303 KSRLDHLARH
-3314 ADLKVWAFD
+3314 LTHLNVWAFD
-3323 DCADAVATLQPIV
+3323 ACADTEMTLPPIV
-3336 AASPAYIIFTSG
+3336 AGSPAYIIFTSG

-3367 SEQVKAFDIQPTDI
+3367 AEQVTVFDIQPADI

-3400 LTVGAGLDIAPEL
+3400 LTVGAGLDIAPEV

-3469 SRTQSV
+3469 RQTQSV

-3495 RDYPLGIPIGK
+3495 RDYPFGIPIGR

-3511 KVSVQASDGGLVPV
+3511 KVSVQASDGAPVPV

-3542 FNQSDLNAAVFDVN
+3542 FNQPELSAAVFDVDTV
-3556 AGEQNTG
+3556 GQNTG

-3568 GDWVRWNLDG
+3568 GDWVRWNPDG
-3578 ELEFLGRRDRQIKIR
+3578 ELEFLGRRDRQVKIR
-3593 GHRVEMGEIESTARQ
+3593 GHRVEMGEIESAARQ
-3608 MPDCLDAA
+3608 MPRCLDAA
-3616 ALYDADRGLC
+3616 ALHDADRGLC
-3626 LFAVSKQQSQLS
+3626 LFVVSKQQSPLLK
-3638 APDLKHYLQQ
+3638 ADLRHYLQQ
-3648 SLPSYMQPNE
+3648 SLPSYMAPHE
-3658 VVIAEALPRNLAGKV
+3658 VVIVEALPRNLAGKV
-3673 DRKKLMDRLPSE
+3673 DHKKLMDRLPRQ
-3685 AIVSGTA
+3685 AIAATAVASA
-3692 ASTVA
+3692 AS

-3736 LRKRGISCQLK
+3736 LRKRGVSCQLK

-3758 IQSVGQV
+3758 IQNVGEV
-3765 NGENLA
+3765 KGEKNSA
-3771 QLKGRLDLLP
+3771 QLKGGLGLLP

-3791 REAARHFNLAI
+3791 PEAARHFNLAI
-3802 DLLLPQ
+3802 DLVLPQ
-3808 PVSLAGVTDS
+3808 PVSLAVVTDS
-3818 LGLIVMEQDA
+3818 LSFIVMEQDA
-3828 LRARFTIADGGWCQ
+3828 LRARFAIVDGGWGQ

-3851 LVNRAVSFVFDD
+3851 LMNRAVTFVLDD
-3863 NTASE
+3863 DPASE
-3868 SAQVQRQEI
+3868 AAQVQRQEI

-3917 SLRILITLFDDIL
+3917 SLRILITQLDDLL
-3930 SQPTLNDPLER
+3930 SQPLSNEPLDR
-3941 AFARGV
+3941 SFARGV
-3947 MGLVVKDRASPIGH
+3947 IGLVVEDRAFSLAQA
-3961 TPKSVAA
+3961 PKSVAV
-3968 FGRQTSLSRRS
+3968 FDGQTPLSRRS
-3979 DLLTQHLSIDIGSR
+3979 DLRTQHLSIDIGPR
-3993 AIALVNGS
+3993 AIALVNGFT
-4001 MGENGSSF
+4001 GEDRSSF

-4024 RLWTQSSVTALLESH
+4024 RLWAQSSVTTLIESH
-4039 GRQGTIRDE
+4039 GRHGTIRDN
-4048 ASGREVSLDTV
+4048 ASGREVSLDSV
-4059 VGWLTQAHCVE
+4059 IGWLTQAHCVE
-4070 ARLEL
+4070 ARLDL
-4075 PLPELTEELTD
+4075 PFPELTEELTH
-4086 RIATAREASPE
+4086 RIATAGEASPE
-4097 IFELMAASAEPTA
+4097 VFEFMAASAEPTA
-4110 RLPADIS
+4110 RLPADVS

-4156 ELYVMGHCLE
+4156 ELYVMGNYLE
-4166 VQIAWCGNHYS
+4166 VQVAWCGNHYS
-4177 SDLMSNLLPGF
+4177 SDLINNLLPGF

-4193 AALSTDS
+4193 AALSTD
-4200 SMTKAMT
+4200 